1 MPSGPAS
8 PQGAPGSSGRTAAE
22 LGHCQ
27 RKAGTLT
34 MQLDEAGAVQPNST
48 LVALAAARHVLCGA
62 AARRGGRAED
72 GDPGTRGQG
81 GDGSPLCARRVA
93 QIHRCVKV
101 CTRQGLSER
110 HIDTRK
116 RRIRKAIAGHKQRR
130 LAVQRRLR
138 GLETR
143 WARAAG
149 ELHRLVAPNGPAL
162 GPSRTGWRFQDGACW
177 CETGGDPCP
186 SDSSR
191 VGSDYTP
198 PKFPPLRRNAGRSVR

>member
-8 PQGAPGSSGRTAAE
+8 PQGAPGSSERRAAE

-93 QIHRCVKV
+93 QIHRCVEV
-101 CTRQGLSER
+101 CTRHGLSER
-110 HIDTRK
+110 HIDARK
-116 RRIRKAIAGHKQRR
+116 RRIREAIAGHK
-130 LAVQRRLR
+130 
-138 GLETR
+138 
-143 WARAAG
+143 
-149 ELHRLVAPNGPAL
+149 
-162 GPSRTGWRFQDGACW
+162 
-177 CETGGDPCP
+177 
-186 SDSSR
+186 
-191 VGSDYTP
+191 
-198 PKFPPLRRNAGRSVR
+198 